1 MSRAPYDIDAIR
13 ARFPSLANTLPDG
26 RPIAFLDGPAGTQVP
41 QTVIDAYRDF
51 FLHANANSGGAFPT
65 SKRQGQV
72 EDAAHRAAEDLLN
85 APRESVKFGANMS
98 TLNFQLSRSLAKSL
112 KPGDEVIVSQLDHDA
127 NYSPWLW
134 LAEDH
139 GLTLKVIPIR
149 TSDATL
155 DIEAYAALRSPRTK
169 IVAVGMSS
177 NAVGTIN
184 PSKEIVRLAHEA
196 GALTV
201 LDAVC
206 SAPHYPIDVQAL
218 DTDFLLCSP
227 YKFYGPHAGL
237 LYGKLPLLERY
248 GRYKVR
254 PAHDLWET
262 GTPSFEAMAGTTAAI
277 DHLAWIGR
285 EYGHEGA
292 PTQLTGRRAEI
303 RAGLQA
309 ITLYE
314 RTLVE
319 RLLDRLDETPGVTV
333 YGITDR
339 SQLDHRT
346 SIVSFTMEWAT
357 PTEAAEHLGADG
369 IQVWDGDFYAVN
381 PVAALGLAERG
392 GLLRV
397 GLMSYNTAAEVDR
410 LVDSLR
416 ALAASRGVQFGR

>member
-1 MSRAPYDIDAIR
+1 MTTKPYDVNAIR
-13 ARFPSLANTLPDG
+13 ARFPSLANALPDG
-26 RPIAFLDGPAGTQVP
+26 RQLSFLDGPAGTQVP
-41 QTVIDAYRDF
+41 QAVIDAYRDF
-51 FLHANANSGGAFPT
+51 FLHANANSGGAFIT
-65 SKRQGQV
+65 SQRQQQV
-72 EDAAHRAAEDLLN
+72 EDDAHRAAEDLLN
-85 APRESVKFGANMS
+85 APKETVKFGANMS

-112 KPGDEVIVSQLDHDA
+112 KPGDDAIVSQLDHDA

-134 LAEDH
+134 LAEDF

-237 LYGKLPLLERY
+237 LYGKLPLLERF

-262 GTPSFEAMAGTTAAI
+262 GTPSFEGMAGTTAAI
-277 DHLAWIGR
+277 DHIAWIGR
-285 EYGHEGA
+285 EFGHTGA
-292 PTQLTGRRAEI
+292 PTPLTGRRAEI

-314 RTLVE
+314 RELIVH
-319 RLLDRLDETPGVTV
+319 LLDRLAEIPGVKV

-339 SQLDHRT
+339 DQLDHRT

-357 PTEAAEHLGADG
+357 PTEAATHLGADG

-381 PVAALGLAERG
+381 PVAALGLTERG

-397 GLMSYNTAAEVDR
+397 GLMSYNTADEVDR
-410 LVDSLR
+410 LIASLKE
-416 ALAASRGVQFGR
+416 LAKASGVQIG